1 MVLFTPSPPFS
12 YITMSPPQAE
22 QENELLLKENRD
34 LRCQLRLLGDTV
46 AKLEADGTRMER
58 QLQEVQEAKSQA
70 ELETRTQVR
79 QAEVKAAGLE
89 AQMEKVMR
97 RLDEEEAKGEEMVV
111 RLRSSSRELEIGR
124 SRQVELEREC
134 TMRVSEVQIE
144 KAKEVSGL
152 KQQMILLEHRAI
164 DAESRA
170 SASDRQVAEMAERQR
185 KEVERLEI
193 EIARERKDFS
203 EEIQKL
209 EESKAAQMKSMAMR
223 IEEVEEERQNYRQE
237 RDRMLR
243 GFDEDM
249 RMVESEREG
258 MRRELEHL
266 REEMEK
272 RRKGGGRRIG
282 EDSGSSDSSTE
293 LATKCR
299 KYSKLI
305 HKLREK
311 LALTQ
316 VMKKIIFH
324 WIF

>member
-1 MVLFTPSPPFS
+1 M
-12 YITMSPPQAE
+12 
-22 QENELLLKENRD
+22 
-34 LRCQLRLLGDTV
+34 RLLDETV
-46 AKLEADGTRMER
+46 ARLEADGGRMVR
-58 QLQEVQEAKSQA
+58 QVAEIQEAKSQA
-70 ELETRTQVR
+70 EVEMRTQVR
-79 QAEVKAAGLE
+79 QAEVKATGLE
-89 AQMEKVMR
+89 AQMEKLTS

-111 RLRSSSRELEIGR
+111 RLRSSSRELETGR
-124 SRQVELEREC
+124 SRLVEVEREC
-134 TMRVSEVQIE
+134 TLRVSELQIE

-152 KQQMILLEHRAI
+152 KQEMILLEHRAI
-164 DAESRA
+164 DADSRV
-170 SASDRQVAEMAERQR
+170 SAAHKQVAEMAEKQR

-193 EIARERKDFS
+193 EIARERREFS

-209 EESKAAQMKSMAMR
+209 EESKGELGAQMKSMAMR

-249 RMVESEREG
+249 RLVESEREG

-266 REEMEK
+266 REDAEK
-272 RRKGGGRRIG
+272 KGRKRGGGNKRIV
-282 EDSGSSDSSTE
+282 EDSGSDSSTE

-316 VMKKIIFH
+316 VM
-324 WIF
+324 